1 MQHSSGG
8 EVRISL
14 DSENSSIDNSS
25 FRFDAF
31 LDFMSACSRVRDFK
45 ALLME
50 LAEYLPNHLEF
61 GRFSLLLCDDNRQ
74 IWRIVGLQEG
84 AFEDVSSDQVPLSE
98 MDIVLQTLITGRPI
112 HRTSNMCLPME
123 SDGRLIGV
131 LSAVSKNDTYSDI
144 ESRVLHF
151 LADYLAGMFERLA
164 NRVVLIR
171 SADSPASQEPD
182 ASIAGTNVVSLR
194 MSYLAQHDALT
205 DLPNRLLLDDR
216 LARALALSKRYGR
229 RLAVLFMDLDRF
241 KEINDSLGHA
251 LGDQLLRQLSDRL
264 VKCVRSSD
272 TVSRIGGD
280 EFVVLL
286 AELERVEDA
295 AVSAAKIISTVK
307 APMIIGDREV
317 CPTLSIG
324 IGIYPDDG
332 DTAEVLIQK
341 ADTAMYQSKARGAGE
356 FVFYKELGGG

>member
-1 MQHSSGG
+1 
-8 EVRISL
+8 L
-14 DSENSSIDNSS
+14 DSENTSADNSS

-31 LDFMSACSRVRDFK
+31 LEFISACSRVRDFK
-45 ALLME
+45 ALLLE
-50 LAEYLPNHLEF
+50 LAEYLPKHMEF
-61 GRFSLLLCDDNRQ
+61 GRFSLVLCDENRQ
-74 IWRIVGLQEG
+74 IWRIMALEEST
-84 AFEDVSSDQVPLSE
+84 FEDISSDEIPLSE
-98 MDIVLQTLITGRPI
+98 MDFVLQTLITGRSLQ
-112 HRTSNMCLPME
+112 RTSNMCLPMK
-123 SDGRLIGV
+123 SSGRLLGV
-131 LSAVSKNDTYSDI
+131 LSVTSINDNYTVI
-144 ESRVLHF
+144 ETRILHF

-171 SADSPASQEPD
+171 AADSEASKEPD
-182 ASIAGTNVVSLR
+182 ASVTGTNSLSLR

-280 EFVVLL
+280 EFVILL

-295 AVSAAKIISTVK
+295 AVSAAKIISTAK
-307 APMIIGDREV
+307 APMLIGDREV

-332 DTAEVLIQK
+332 DTAEVLIRK

-356 FVFYKELGGG
+356 FVFYKEL